1 MSGGK
6 TVTPKGGT
14 SREPKVVK
22 SQAQLV
28 KDLLKNAQVK
38 LRRKESKP
46 SLGDYIRLLQLQK
59 EMDEEEPREIRL
71 SWVGKPEKSPDSGSG
86 K

>member
-6 TVTPKGGT
+6 TVTREGAT
-14 SREPKVVK
+14 SRGPKVVK
-22 SQAQLV
+22 SQSQLI
-28 KDLLKNAQVK
+28 KELLKNAQTK

-59 EMDEEEPREIRL
+59 ELEEEEPREIRL
-71 SWVGKPEKSPDSGSG
+71 SWVEKPEKIPDSGNG